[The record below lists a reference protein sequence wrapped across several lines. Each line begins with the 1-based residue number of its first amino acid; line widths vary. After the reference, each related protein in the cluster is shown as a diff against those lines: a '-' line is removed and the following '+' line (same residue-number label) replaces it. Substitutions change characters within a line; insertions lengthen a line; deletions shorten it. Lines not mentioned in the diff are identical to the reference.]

1 MITDTFDLE
10 TEEIRTISKRE
21 DAIKVDACILTF
33 SYEIMKYI
41 LEVMDC
47 ELIGNLYSSNGANP
61 IYGFT
66 YEDRYFAT
74 YMTPV
79 GAPSSA
85 AEMEDSQSLI
95 TTDKYIVFGGAGCL
109 DKEIARGKLMVPIE
123 AYRDEGTS
131 YHYAAPSDYITITNA
146 DVVAKFM
153 EEAGLP
159 YIKGRAWT
167 TDGLLRETRGN
178 FDKRKAEGCI
188 SVDMEC
194 SALQA
199 LCTFRGYELYY
210 FFLSGDL
217 LDAPKWDQRMK
228 KNQKK
233 HTQHDSG
240 YFDIALEL
248 ARYVV

>member
-21 DAIKVDACILTF
+21 DAVKVDACILTF

-79 GAPSSA
+79 GAPSSV

-95 TTDKYIVFGGAGCL
+95 TTDKYM
-109 DKEIARGKLMVPIE
+109 E
-123 AYRDEGTS
+123 RD
-131 YHYAAPSDYITITNA
+131 AWIRRLP
-146 DVVAKFM
+146 
-153 EEAGLP
+153 EE
-159 YIKGRAWT
+159 R
-167 TDGLLRETRGN
+167 
-178 FDKRKAEGCI
+178 
-188 SVDMEC
+188 
-194 SALQA
+194 
-199 LCTFRGYELYY
+199 
-210 FFLSGDL
+210 
-217 LDAPKWDQRMK
+217 
-228 KNQKK
+228 
-233 HTQHDSG
+233 
-240 YFDIALEL
+240 
-248 ARYVV
+248 

>member
-85 AEMEDSQSLI
+85 AFACRKIQ
-95 TTDKYIVFGGAGCL
+95 
-109 DKEIARGKLMVPIE
+109 
-123 AYRDEGTS
+123 
-131 YHYAAPSDYITITNA
+131 
-146 DVVAKFM
+146 
-153 EEAGLP
+153 GLP
-159 YIKGRAWT
+159 NAPLPIMAK
-167 TDGLLRETRGN
+167 
-178 FDKRKAEGCI
+178 
-188 SVDMEC
+188 
-194 SALQA
+194 SA
-199 LCTFRGYELYY
+199 
-210 FFLSGDL
+210 
-217 LDAPKWDQRMK
+217 P
-228 KNQKK
+228 
-233 HTQHDSG
+233 
-240 YFDIALEL
+240 
-248 ARYVV
+248 V